1 MEKKLIFNNIC
12 SEELGIIVVEGPP
25 EVLAQEEYE
34 EIIIEGRNGTLIE
47 NKGTFP
53 NIEKSFILTTIDLDQ
68 DIDLMIEKI
77 KMWLFNIKD
86 NKILYAIPNRYN
98 IVKKVIIEEDIK
110 TTFEEYGDFK
120 IKFLCEPFYYDLLE
134 KNITITEKGTKFYN
148 KGDFNSNPKIVIY
161 GTGDLQLTINDTT
174 VQINNVD
181 ERVLLDSK
189 LFLCLDKDNNNKS
202 IDMIGNFPT
211 LDIGENTITWVGNI
225 TKLDISPRI
234 IYR

>member
-53 NIEKSFILTTIDLDQ
+53 NVEKSFILTTIELDQ
-68 DIDLMIEKI
+68 DIDLIIEKI
-77 KMWLFNIKD
+77 KIWLFNIKD
-86 NKILYAIPNRYN
+86 NKLLYAIPNRYN
-98 IVKKVIIEEDIK
+98 IVKKVVIEEDIK

-120 IKFLCEPFYYDLLE
+120 IKFLCEPFYYNLLE
-134 KNITITEKGTKFYN
+134 KDITITEKGTKFYN

-161 GTGDLQLTINDTT
+161 GTGDLQLTINNTT

-181 ERVLLDSK
+181 EKVLLDSK

>member
-1 MEKKLIFNNIC
+1 MKKKLIFNNIC

-68 DIDLMIEKI
+68 DIDLMVEKI
-77 KMWLFNIKD
+77 KTWLFNIKD
-86 NKILYAIPNRYN
+86 NKLLYAIPNRYN
-98 IVKKVIIEEDIK
+98 IVKKVIIDEDIK
-110 TTFEEYGDFK
+110 TTFEEYGDFTV
-120 IKFLCEPFYYDLLE
+120 KFICEPFYYDLL
-134 KNITITEKGTKFYN
+134 KKDITVTEKETKVYN
-148 KGDFNSNPKIVIY
+148 NGDFNSSPIIIIY
-161 GTGDLQLTINDTT
+161 GTGDLQLTINNTT

>member
-34 EIIIEGRNGTLIE
+34 EISIEGRNGTLIE

-86 NKILYAIPNRYN
+86 NKLLYAIPNRYN
-98 IVKKVIIEEDIK
+98 IVKKVVIEEDIK

-120 IKFLCEPFYYDLLE
+120 IKFLCEPFYYNLLE
-134 KNITITEKGTKFYN
+134 KDITITEKGTKFYN

>member
-53 NIEKSFILTTIDLDQ
+53 NVEKSFILTTIDLDQ
-68 DIDLMIEKI
+68 DIDLIIEKI
-77 KMWLFNIKD
+77 KIWLFNIKD
-86 NKILYAIPNRYN
+86 NKLLYAIPNRYN
-98 IVKKVIIEEDIK
+98 IVKKVVIEEDIK

-120 IKFLCEPFYYDLLE
+120 IKFLCEPFYYNLLE
-134 KNITITEKGTKFYN
+134 KDITITEKGTKFYN

-161 GTGDLQLTINDTT
+161 GTGDLQLTINNTT

>member
-53 NIEKSFILTTIDLDQ
+53 NVEKSFILTTIDLDQ
-68 DIDLMIEKI
+68 DIDLIIEKI
-77 KMWLFNIKD
+77 KIWLFNIKD
-86 NKILYAIPNRYN
+86 NKLLYAIPNRYN
-98 IVKKVIIEEDIK
+98 IVKKVVIEEDIK

-120 IKFLCEPFYYDLLE
+120 IEFLCEPFYYNLLE
-134 KNITITEKGTKFYN
+134 KDITITEKGTKFYN

>member
-12 SEELGIIVVEGPP
+12 SEELGIIVVEVPP

-68 DIDLMIEKI
+68 DIDLIIEKI
-77 KMWLFNIKD
+77 KIWLFNIKD
-86 NKILYAIPNRYN
+86 NKLLYAIPNRYN
-98 IVKKVIIEEDIK
+98 IVKKVVIEEDIK

-120 IKFLCEPFYYDLLE
+120 IKFLCEPFYYNLLE
-134 KNITITEKGTKFYN
+134 KDITITEKGTKFYN

>member
-53 NIEKSFILTTIDLDQ
+53 NVEKSFILTTIDLDQ

-86 NKILYAIPNRYN
+86 NKLLYAIPNRYN
-98 IVKKVIIEEDIK
+98 IVKKVVIEEDIK

-120 IKFLCEPFYYDLLE
+120 IKFLCEPFYYNLLE
-134 KNITITEKGTKFYN
+134 KDITITEKGTKFYN

>member
-86 NKILYAIPNRYN
+86 NKLLYAIPNRYN
-98 IVKKVIIEEDIK
+98 IVKKVVIEEDIK

-120 IKFLCEPFYYDLLE
+120 IKFLCEPFYYNLLE
-134 KNITITEKGTKFYN
+134 KDITITDKGTKFYN

>member
-34 EIIIEGRNGTLIE
+34 EISIEGRNGTLIE

-53 NIEKSFILTTIDLDQ
+53 NIEKSFILTTIDIDQ
-68 DIDLMIEKI
+68 DINLMIEKV
-77 KMWLFNIKD
+77 KKWLFDIKD
-86 NKILYAIPNRYN
+86 NKLLYSIENKYN

-110 TTFEEYGDFK
+110 TTFEEFGDFK
-120 IKFLCEPFYYDLLE
+120 VKFICEPFYYDLL
-134 KNITITEKGTKFYN
+134 KKDITVTEKETKVYN
-148 KGDFNSNPKIVIY
+148 NGDFNSSPIIIIY
-161 GTGDLQLTINDTT
+161 GTGDLQLTINNTT

>member
-53 NIEKSFILTTIDLDQ
+53 NVEKSFILTTIDLDQ

-98 IVKKVIIEEDIK
+98 IVKKVLIEEDIK

>member
-53 NIEKSFILTTIDLDQ
+53 NVEKSFILTTIDLDQ

-77 KMWLFNIKD
+77 KIWLFNIKD
-86 NKILYAIPNRYN
+86 NKLLYAIPNRYN

>member
-34 EIIIEGRNGTLIE
+34 EISIEGRNGTLIE

-68 DIDLMIEKI
+68 DIDLIIEKI
-77 KMWLFNIKD
+77 KIWLFNIKD
-86 NKILYAIPNRYN
+86 NKLLYAIPNRYN
-98 IVKKVIIEEDIK
+98 IVKKVVIEEDIK

-120 IKFLCEPFYYDLLE
+120 IKFLCEPFYYNLLE
-134 KNITITEKGTKFYN
+134 KDITITEKGTKFYN

>member
-86 NKILYAIPNRYN
+86 NKLLYAIPNRYN
-98 IVKKVIIEEDIK
+98 IVKKGVIEEDIK

-120 IKFLCEPFYYDLLE
+120 IKFLCEPFYYNLLE
-134 KNITITEKGTKFYN
+134 KDITITEKGTKFYN

>member
-1 MEKKLIFNNIC
+1 MKKKLIFNNIC

-68 DIDLMIEKI
+68 DIDLMVEKI
-77 KMWLFNIKD
+77 KTWLFNIKD
-86 NKILYAIPNRYN
+86 NKLLYAIPNRYN
-98 IVKKVIIEEDIK
+98 IVKKVIIDEDIK
-110 TTFEEYGDFK
+110 TTFEEYGDFTV
-120 IKFLCEPFYYDLLE
+120 KFICEPFYYDLL
-134 KNITITEKGTKFYN
+134 KKDITVTEKETKVYN
-148 KGDFNSNPKIVIY
+148 NGDFNSSPIIIIY
-161 GTGDLQLTINDTT
+161 GTGDLQLTINNTT

-225 TKLDISPRI
+225 TKLEISPRI

>member
-34 EIIIEGRNGTLIE
+34 EISIEGRNGTLIE

-53 NIEKSFILTTIDLDQ
+53 NIEKSFILTTIDIDQ
-68 DIDLMIEKI
+68 DINLMIEKV
-77 KMWLFNIKD
+77 KKWLFDIKD
-86 NKILYAIPNRYN
+86 NKLLYSIENKYN

-110 TTFEEYGDFK
+110 TTFEEFGDFK
-120 IKFLCEPFYYDLLE
+120 VKFICEPFYYDLL
-134 KNITITEKGTKFYN
+134 KKDITVTEKETKVYN
-148 KGDFNSNPKIVIY
+148 NVDFNSSPIIIIY
-161 GTGDLQLTINDTT
+161 GTGDLQLTINNTT

>member
-53 NIEKSFILTTIDLDQ
+53 NVEKSFILTTIDLDQ

-161 GTGDLQLTINDTT
+161 GTGDLQLTINNTT

>member
-1 MEKKLIFNNIC
+1 M
-12 SEELGIIVVEGPP
+12 
-25 EVLAQEEYE
+25 LAQEEYE

-53 NIEKSFILTTIDLDQ
+53 NVEKSFILTTIDLDQ
-68 DIDLMIEKI
+68 DIDLIIEKI
-77 KMWLFNIKD
+77 KIWLFNIKD
-86 NKILYAIPNRYN
+86 NKLLYAIPNRYN
-98 IVKKVIIEEDIK
+98 IVKKVVIEEDIK

>member
-77 KMWLFNIKD
+77 KIWLFNIKD
-86 NKILYAIPNRYN
+86 NKLLYAIPNRYN
-98 IVKKVIIEEDIK
+98 IVKKVVIEEDIK

-120 IKFLCEPFYYDLLE
+120 IKFLCEPFYYNLLE
-134 KNITITEKGTKFYN
+134 KDITITEKGTKFYN

>member
-86 NKILYAIPNRYN
+86 NKILYAIQNRYN

-225 TKLDISPRI
+225 TKVDISPRI

>member
-34 EIIIEGRNGTLIE
+34 EISIEGRNGTLIE

>member
-34 EIIIEGRNGTLIE
+34 EISIEGRNGTLIE

-68 DIDLMIEKI
+68 DIDLMVEKI
-77 KMWLFNIKD
+77 KTWLFNIKD
-86 NKILYAIPNRYN
+86 NKLLYTIPNRYN
-98 IVKKVIIEEDIK
+98 IVKKVIIDEDIK
-110 TTFEEYGDFK
+110 TTFEEYGDFTV
-120 IKFLCEPFYYDLLE
+120 KFICEPFYYDLL
-134 KNITITEKGTKFYN
+134 KKDITVTEKETKVYN
-148 KGDFNSNPKIVIY
+148 NGDFNSSPIIIIY
-161 GTGDLQLTINDTT
+161 GTGDLQLTINNTT

>member
-86 NKILYAIPNRYN
+86 NKLLYAIPNRYN
-98 IVKKVIIEEDIK
+98 IVKKVVIEEDIK

-120 IKFLCEPFYYDLLE
+120 IKFLCEPFYYNLLE

>member
-161 GTGDLQLTINDTT
+161 GTGDLQLTINNTT

>member
-53 NIEKSFILTTIDLDQ
+53 NVEKSFILTTIDLDQ
-68 DIDLMIEKI
+68 DIDLIIEKI
-77 KMWLFNIKD
+77 KIWLFNIKD
-86 NKILYAIPNRYN
+86 NKLLYAIPNRYN
-98 IVKKVIIEEDIK
+98 IVKKVVIEEDIK

-211 LDIGENTITWVGNI
+211 LDIGENPITWVGNI

>member
-34 EIIIEGRNGTLIE
+34 EISIEGRNGTLIE

-53 NIEKSFILTTIDLDQ
+53 NVEKSFILTTIDLDQ

-86 NKILYAIPNRYN
+86 NKLLYAIPNRYN
-98 IVKKVIIEEDIK
+98 IVKKVVIEEDIK

>member
-53 NIEKSFILTTIDLDQ
+53 NVEKSFILTTIDLDQ
-68 DIDLMIEKI
+68 DIDLIIEKI
-77 KMWLFNIKD
+77 KIWLFNIKD
-86 NKILYAIPNRYN
+86 NKLLYAIPNRYN
-98 IVKKVIIEEDIK
+98 IVKKVVIEEDIK

-174 VQINNVD
+174 VQINNVV

>member
-68 DIDLMIEKI
+68 DIDLIIEKI
-77 KMWLFNIKD
+77 KIWLFNIKD
-86 NKILYAIPNRYN
+86 NKLLYAIPNRYN
-98 IVKKVIIEEDIK
+98 IVKKVVIEEDIK

>member
-86 NKILYAIPNRYN
+86 NKLLYAIPNRYN
-98 IVKKVIIEEDIK
+98 IVKKVVIEEDIK

-148 KGDFNSNPKIVIY
+148 KGDFNSNPKIVLY
-161 GTGDLQLTINDTT
+161 GTGDSQLTINDTT

>member
-53 NIEKSFILTTIDLDQ
+53 NVEKSFILTTIDLDQ

-77 KMWLFNIKD
+77 KMWLFNIQD
-86 NKILYAIPNRYN
+86 NKLLYAIPNRYN
-98 IVKKVIIEEDIK
+98 IVKKVVIEEDIK

-120 IKFLCEPFYYDLLE
+120 IKFLCEPFYYNLLE
-134 KNITITEKGTKFYN
+134 KDITITEKGTKFYN

>member
-53 NIEKSFILTTIDLDQ
+53 NVEKSFILTTIDLDQ

-148 KGDFNSNPKIVIY
+148 KGDFNSNPKIVLY
-161 GTGDLQLTINDTT
+161 GTGDSQLTINDTT

>member
-34 EIIIEGRNGTLIE
+34 EISIEGRNGTLIE

-53 NIEKSFILTTIDLDQ
+53 NIEKSFILTTIDIDQ
-68 DIDLMIEKI
+68 DINLMIEKV
-77 KMWLFNIKD
+77 KKWLFDIKD
-86 NKILYAIPNRYN
+86 NKLLYSIENKYN

-110 TTFEEYGDFK
+110 TTFEEFGDFK
-120 IKFLCEPFYYDLLE
+120 VKFICEPFYYNLLE
-134 KNITITEKGTKFYN
+134 KNIIVTQKQTTIYN
-148 KGDFNSNPKIVIY
+148 SGDFTSAPKIIIY
-161 GTGDLQLTINDTT
+161 GTGDLQITINDTT

>member
-53 NIEKSFILTTIDLDQ
+53 NVEKSFILTTIDLDQ

-77 KMWLFNIKD
+77 KIWLFNIKD
-86 NKILYAIPNRYN
+86 NKLLYAIPNRYN
-98 IVKKVIIEEDIK
+98 IVKKVLIEEDIK

>member
-86 NKILYAIPNRYN
+86 NKLLYAIPNRYN
-98 IVKKVIIEEDIK
+98 IVKKVVIEEDIK

-134 KNITITEKGTKFYN
+134 KNITIKEKGTKFYN